1 MSQFDY
7 KHSYRRNLPH
17 LQPRGVTLFVTFRL
31 TGSLPKP
38 VIEQWRNER
47 TWLEH
52 LKQTNPVYFDQ
63 VNQHFERA
71 WFAKFEDVLDGSCC
85 GPLWLSDEKV
95 ANQVADSLHYRD
107 GKVYRLDA
115 FSIMPN
121 HSHILFKPLP
131 IDNSPSM
138 ETAYH
143 SLASIMQSLKG
154 FTAHACN
161 RLLDREGHFWAHE
174 SYDHYVRN
182 HEEWL
187 RIVSYILNNPVKAGY
202 VDDWRK
208 WKWNYKRECS
218 LINQTAN

>member
-7 KHSYRRNLPH
+7 KNSYRRNLPH
-17 LQPRGVTLFVTFRL
+17 LQPRAATLFVTFRL

-38 VIEQWRNER
+38 LIEQWRKER
-47 TWLEH
+47 KWLEH
-52 LKQTNPVYFDQ
+52 LQQANPVYFDK
-63 VNQHFERA
+63 VSQHRA
-71 WFAKFEDVLDGSCC
+71 VWFAKFEEVLDGGFH
-85 GPLWLSDEKV
+85 GPLWLGDEKV

-107 GKVYRLDA
+107 GRVYRLDA

-121 HSHILFKPLP
+121 HCHVLFKPSP
-131 IDNSPSM
+131 IDKAPSN
-138 ETAYH
+138 EKAYH

-161 RLLDREGHFWAHE
+161 SLLDREGEFWAHE

-187 RIVSYILNNPVKAGY
+187 RIVSYILNNPVKARY
-202 VDDWRK
+202 VDDWRN
-208 WKWNYKRECS
+208 WKWNYKRAGS
-218 LINQTAN
+218 LDHQTAN